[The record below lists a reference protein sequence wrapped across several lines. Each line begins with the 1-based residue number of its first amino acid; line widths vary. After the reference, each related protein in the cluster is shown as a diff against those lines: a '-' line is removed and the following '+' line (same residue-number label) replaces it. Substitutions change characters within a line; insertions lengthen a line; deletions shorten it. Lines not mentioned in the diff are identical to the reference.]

1 MKDSDSQ
8 KTTPGAS
15 ETSTKEPCSC
25 GSTEHR
31 CYRGWCMEQ
40 LPSLPSLLVIL
51 ATELLDR
58 MDAVEDAQRDLRKN
72 LVFKDRRITE
82 VKEAVK
88 ELRKKPPRK
97 PTKRATAQ

>member
-1 MKDSDSQ
+1 
-8 KTTPGAS
+8 
-15 ETSTKEPCSC
+15 
-25 GSTEHR
+25 
-31 CYRGWCMEQ
+31 MEQ